1 MRLDKTHDTIIAPIT
16 STMGGSVSLIRIS
29 GNQAIPI
36 TNRLFIG
43 SDLYEQNGN
52 KFFHGQIKSDT
63 KIIDDVVVL
72 LYKSPN
78 SYTGEDVIEI
88 SCHGNPFIVEQILQL
103 YILSG
108 CRMADPGE
116 FTKRAF
122 LNGKMDLLQ
131 AEAVAD
137 LIAAKSHKGV
147 QNSLMHIDGKI
158 SELIHSLKDELV
170 NTASLLTLDLDF
182 AEEDLNII
190 DHDKISEAINKSQ
203 NIIDSLI
210 RTYQYGRILNKGAE
224 VLICGKP
231 NVGKSSLMNALIKR
245 DRVIVSNIPG
255 TTRDTIHEDI
265 IMDNI
270 SVRFIDTAGIR
281 ITNDEVEAEG
291 VNRSEAAFDKADII
305 LLVIDIS
312 EKLGHEDH
320 DLIDK
325 LKKSFLNNL
334 IIVGNKN
341 DKEIDINSNKDVE
354 KTGLPFIKVSAKTG
368 NQINLLEKELINKLK
383 SNHDIL
389 GEDIIITNQRQ
400 FEILSKTN
408 KALTKA
414 LEGTQ
419 KKIGFEFIAVD
430 MKTAIDFLSEI
441 TGEVSTDDILN
452 NIFSKFCIGK

>member
-1 MRLDKTHDTIIAPIT
+1 MRLNNTYDTIIAPIT
-16 STMGGSVSLIRIS
+16 PTIGGSVSLIRIS
-29 GNQAIPI
+29 GNQAIPV
-36 TNRLFIG
+36 TNKLFIG
-43 SDLYEQNGN
+43 SDLSEQNGN
-52 KFFHGQIKSDT
+52 RLFHGQIKSDT

-78 SYTGEDVIEI
+78 SYTGEDIIEI
-88 SCHGNPFIVEQILQL
+88 SCHGNPYIVEQILQL

-108 CRMADPGE
+108 CRMANPGE

-137 LIAAKSHKGV
+137 LIAAKSQKGV
-147 QNSLMHIDGKI
+147 QNSLMHIEGKI

-170 NTASLLTLDLDF
+170 NTTSLITIDLDF
-182 AEEDLNII
+182 SEEDLNII
-190 DHDKISEAINKSQ
+190 NHDKIAETINKSQ

-224 VLICGKP
+224 VIICGKP

-245 DRVIVSNIPG
+245 DRVIVSSIPG

-281 ITNDEVEAEG
+281 ITSDEVEAEG
-291 VNRSEAAFDKADII
+291 VNRSEAALDKADII

-312 EKLGHEDH
+312 EKLSYEDQN
-320 DLIDK
+320 LIDK
-325 LKKSFLNNL
+325 LKKSFLSNL

-341 DKEIDINSNKDVE
+341 DKKIDVNTNNDLE
-354 KTGLPFIKVSAKTG
+354 KIDLPFIKVSAKTG
-368 NQINLLEKELINKLK
+368 KQINLLEEELINKLK
-383 SNHDIL
+383 CNHDIL
-389 GEDIIITNQRQ
+389 SEDIIITNQRQ
-400 FEILSKTN
+400 FEILSKIN
-408 KALTKA
+408 EALSRT
-414 LEGTQ
+414 LEGVQ
-419 KKIGFEFIAVD
+419 NKIGFEFIAVD
-430 MKTAIDFLSEI
+430 MKTAIDYLSEI
-441 TGEVSTDDILN
+441 TGEISTDDILN

>member
-1 MRLDKTHDTIIAPIT
+1 MRLNNTYDTIIAPIT
-16 STMGGSVSLIRIS
+16 PTIGGSVSLIRIS
-29 GNQAIPI
+29 GNQAIPV
-36 TNRLFIG
+36 TNKLFIG
-43 SDLYEQNGN
+43 SDLSEQNGN
-52 KFFHGQIKSDT
+52 RLFHGQIKSDT

-78 SYTGEDVIEI
+78 SYTGEDIIEI
-88 SCHGNPFIVEQILQL
+88 SCHGNPYIVEQILQL

-108 CRMADPGE
+108 CRMANPGE

-137 LIAAKSHKGV
+137 LIAAKSQKGV
-147 QNSLMHIDGKI
+147 QNSLMHIEGKI
-158 SELIHSLKDELV
+158 SGLIHSLKDELV
-170 NTASLLTLDLDF
+170 NTTSLITIDLDF
-182 AEEDLNII
+182 SEEDLNII
-190 DHDKISEAINKSQ
+190 KHDKIAETINKSQ

-224 VLICGKP
+224 VIICGKP

-245 DRVIVSNIPG
+245 DRVIVSSIPG

-281 ITNDEVEAEG
+281 ITSDEVEAEG
-291 VNRSEAAFDKADII
+291 VNRSEAALDKADII

-312 EKLGHEDH
+312 EKLSYEDQN
-320 DLIDK
+320 LIDK
-325 LKKSFLNNL
+325 LKKSFLSNL

-341 DKEIDINSNKDVE
+341 DKQIDVNTNNDLE
-354 KTGLPFIKVSAKTG
+354 KIDLPFIKVSAKTG
-368 NQINLLEKELINKLK
+368 KQINLLEEELINKLK
-383 SNHDIL
+383 CNHDIL
-389 GEDIIITNQRQ
+389 SEDIIITNQRQ
-400 FEILSKTN
+400 FEILSKIN
-408 KALTKA
+408 EALSRT
-414 LEGTQ
+414 LEGVQ
-419 KKIGFEFIAVD
+419 NKIGFEFIAVD
-430 MKTAIDFLSEI
+430 MKTAIDYLSEI
-441 TGEVSTDDILN
+441 TGEISTDDILN

>member
-1 MRLDKTHDTIIAPIT
+1 MRLNNTYDTIIAPIT
-16 STMGGSVSLIRIS
+16 PTIGGSVSLIRIS
-29 GNQAIPI
+29 GNQAIPV
-36 TNRLFIG
+36 TNKLFIG
-43 SDLYEQNGN
+43 SDLSEQNGN
-52 KFFHGQIKSDT
+52 RLFHGQIKSDT

-78 SYTGEDVIEI
+78 SYTGEDIIEI
-88 SCHGNPFIVEQILQL
+88 SCHGNPYIVEQILQL

-108 CRMADPGE
+108 CRMANPGE

-137 LIAAKSHKGV
+137 LIAAKSQKGV
-147 QNSLMHIDGKI
+147 QNSLMHIEGKI
-158 SELIHSLKDELV
+158 SGLIRSLKDELV
-170 NTASLLTLDLDF
+170 NTTSLITIDLDF
-182 AEEDLNII
+182 SEEDLNII
-190 DHDKISEAINKSQ
+190 NHDKIAETINKSQ

-224 VLICGKP
+224 VIICGKP

-245 DRVIVSNIPG
+245 DRVIVSSIPG

-281 ITNDEVEAEG
+281 ITSDEVEAEG
-291 VNRSEAAFDKADII
+291 VNRSEAALDKADII

-312 EKLGHEDH
+312 EKLSYEDQN
-320 DLIDK
+320 LIDK
-325 LKKSFLNNL
+325 LKKSFLSNL

-341 DKEIDINSNKDVE
+341 DKKIDVNTNNDLE
-354 KTGLPFIKVSAKTG
+354 KIDLPFIKVSAKTG
-368 NQINLLEKELINKLK
+368 KQINLLEEELINKLK
-383 SNHDIL
+383 CNHDIL
-389 GEDIIITNQRQ
+389 SEDIIITNQRQ
-400 FEILSKTN
+400 FEILSKIN
-408 KALTKA
+408 EALSRT
-414 LEGTQ
+414 LEGVQ
-419 KKIGFEFIAVD
+419 NKIGFEFIAVD
-430 MKTAIDFLSEI
+430 MKTAIDYLSEI
-441 TGEVSTDDILN
+441 TGEISTDDILN

>member
-1 MRLDKTHDTIIAPIT
+1 MRLNNTYDTIIAPIT
-16 STMGGSVSLIRIS
+16 PTIGGSVSLIRIS
-29 GNQAIPI
+29 GNQAIPV
-36 TNRLFIG
+36 TNKLFIG
-43 SDLYEQNGN
+43 SDLSEQNGN
-52 KFFHGQIKSDT
+52 RLFHGQIKSDT

-78 SYTGEDVIEI
+78 SYTGEDIIEI
-88 SCHGNPFIVEQILQL
+88 SCHGNPYIVEQILQL

-108 CRMADPGE
+108 CRMANPGE

-137 LIAAKSHKGV
+137 LIAAKSQKGV
-147 QNSLMHIDGKI
+147 QNSLMHIEGKI
-158 SELIHSLKDELV
+158 SGLIHSLKDELV
-170 NTASLLTLDLDF
+170 NTTSLITIDLDF
-182 AEEDLNII
+182 SEEDLNII
-190 DHDKISEAINKSQ
+190 NHDKIAETINKSQ

-224 VLICGKP
+224 VIICGKP

-245 DRVIVSNIPG
+245 DRVIVSSIPG

-281 ITNDEVEAEG
+281 ITSDEVEAEG
-291 VNRSEAAFDKADII
+291 VNRSEAALDKADII

-312 EKLGHEDH
+312 EKLSYEDQN
-320 DLIDK
+320 LIDK
-325 LKKSFLNNL
+325 LKKSFLSNL

-341 DKEIDINSNKDVE
+341 DKKIDVNTNNDLE
-354 KTGLPFIKVSAKTG
+354 KIDLPFIKVSAKTG
-368 NQINLLEKELINKLK
+368 KQINLLEEELINKLK
-383 SNHDIL
+383 CNHDIL
-389 GEDIIITNQRQ
+389 SEDIIITNQRQ
-400 FEILSKTN
+400 FEILSKIN
-408 KALTKA
+408 AALSRT
-414 LEGTQ
+414 LEGV
-419 KKIGFEFIAVD
+419 KNKIGFEFIAVD
-430 MKTAIDFLSEI
+430 MKTAIDYLSEI
-441 TGEVSTDDILN
+441 TGEISTDDILN

>member
-1 MRLDKTHDTIIAPIT
+1 MRLNNTYDTIIAPIT
-16 STMGGSVSLIRIS
+16 PTIGGSVSLIRIS
-29 GNQAIPI
+29 GNQAIPV
-36 TNRLFIG
+36 TNKLFIG
-43 SDLYEQNGN
+43 SDLSEQNGN
-52 KFFHGQIKSDT
+52 RLFHGQIKSDT

-78 SYTGEDVIEI
+78 SYTGEDIIEI
-88 SCHGNPFIVEQILQL
+88 SCHGNPYIVEQILQL

-108 CRMADPGE
+108 CRMANPGE

-137 LIAAKSHKGV
+137 LIAAKSQKGV
-147 QNSLMHIDGKI
+147 QNSLMHIEGKI
-158 SELIHSLKDELV
+158 SGLIHSLKDELV
-170 NTASLLTLDLDF
+170 NTTSLITIDLDF
-182 AEEDLNII
+182 SEEDLNII
-190 DHDKISEAINKSQ
+190 NHDKIAETINKSQ

-224 VLICGKP
+224 VIICGKP

-245 DRVIVSNIPG
+245 DRVIVSSIPG

-281 ITNDEVEAEG
+281 ITSDEVEAEG
-291 VNRSEAAFDKADII
+291 VNRSEAALDKADII

-312 EKLGHEDH
+312 EKLSYEDQN
-320 DLIDK
+320 LIDK
-325 LKKSFLNNL
+325 LKKSFLSNL

-341 DKEIDINSNKDVE
+341 DKKIDVNTNNDLE
-354 KTGLPFIKVSAKTG
+354 KIDLPFIKVSAKTG
-368 NQINLLEKELINKLK
+368 KQINLLEEELINKLK
-383 SNHDIL
+383 CNHDIL
-389 GEDIIITNQRQ
+389 SEDIIITNQRQ
-400 FEILSKTN
+400 FEILSKIN
-408 KALTKA
+408 EALSRT
-414 LEGTQ
+414 LEGVQ
-419 KKIGFEFIAVD
+419 NKIGFEFIAVD
-430 MKTAIDFLSEI
+430 MKTAIDYLSEI
-441 TGEVSTDDILN
+441 TGEISTDDILN